1 MKCPKCGSENV
12 SVQVVTET
20 ELKEKKHG
28 VIWWLCVG
36 WWWIPIKWLVFTL
49 PALLIALF
57 KPKKYKTVIHSK
69 KMAVCNNCGK
79 SWRV

>member
-57 KPKKYKTVIHSK
+57 KPKKYKTISHSK